1 MLLSVE
7 ETRKATVTE
16 LEKLLSANN
25 VLGDP
30 VEVEDKVIIPVTGF
44 GFGFGSG
51 GGKGEGMGGG
61 KGESPKGE
69 AKGDLTGGGAGGALS
84 PAALVVAYKG
94 VKGPDGI
101 QVLPLKKP
109 SPIVDAISKSMP
121 DVVEALKAKAAEKG
135 K

>member
-1 MLLSVE
+1 MSVE
-7 ETRKATVTE
+7 ETRKATVSE
-16 LEKLLSANN
+16 LERLLSANK
-25 VLGDP
+25 VLGEP

-51 GGKGEGMGGG
+51 GGKGEGGGG
-61 KGESPKGE
+61 KGEIPKGE
-69 AKGDLTGGGAGGALS
+69 GTGSGAGGALA
-84 PAALVVAYKG
+84 PAALVIAYKG

-109 SPIVDAISKSMP
+109 GPIAEAIGKSMP
-121 DVVEALKAKAAEKG
+121 DLVDALKTRAGEKG